1 MLTQLQIRDLAVIEA
16 VTVEFARGFTALTGE
31 TGAGK
36 SILIDA
42 LALALGERGD
52 SQAIRAGADRLEVSA
67 VFDLPADSA
76 GSRWLADNDFDEA
89 DATCLLR
96 RVVGRDGR
104 SKAWINGRP
113 VPVQSLREL
122 GTTLVD
128 ICGQQDYQSLRH
140 RAAQRDVLDACANQG
155 GDQGG
160 NQGSK
165 KTSGKDGGHAG
176 LIARVRQAHAAWQAA
191 EQSLAAMTSNA
202 RDRDSRVELLSFQL
216 QELQALAPRASE
228 YAELGQEH
236 ATLAHRLRI
245 GEAVSYAL
253 AATSGDD
260 DASEAGRTAQAAIA
274 TARRALDGILS
285 VAPDLGEALQLL
297 TDAEAQLGEAA
308 DALRHRLDQLDPDP
322 EREATI
328 ADRLAALKDCAR
340 KHRCLPDELPAL
352 RDRLTTELDDLAA
365 GEHNL
370 ERLTS
375 TVLERRATLLGLA
388 AELTAVRKA
397 SATALGAAVTANM
410 ATLGMPGGRFEVHVS
425 PLPGDA
431 VAATGADEVEFLVTT
446 NAGEPPGPLSRVAS
460 GGELSRLSLAI
471 QVVASANSGAPT
483 LVFDEVDAGVGG
495 AVAEMVGRR
504 LRELG
509 RDRQVLC
516 ITHLAQVATQAAQQA
531 AVAKATQ
538 AGRTVTRVRF
548 LTDEERIEETAR
560 MLGGVAITAQTRA
573 HAEEMLAHG
582 RAGKPGR
589 KTPARR
595 RAKA

>member
-67 VFDLPADSA
+67 VFDLPPDSA
-76 GSRWLADNDFDEA
+76 GGRWLADNDFDEA

-96 RVVGRDGR
+96 RVVGRGGR
-104 SKAWINGRP
+104 SRAWINGRP
-113 VPVQSLREL
+113 APVQSLREL
-122 GTTLVD
+122 GATLVD

-155 GDQGG
+155 GDHA
-160 NQGSK
+160 SK

-216 QELQALAPRASE
+216 QELQALAPRAGE

-236 ATLAHRLRI
+236 TTLAHRLRI
-245 GEAVSYAL
+245 GEAVSHAL
-253 AATSGDD
+253 AATWGDD
-260 DASEAGRTAQAAIA
+260 DASEAGQTAQAAIA
-274 TARRALDGILS
+274 AARRALDGILS
-285 VAPDLGEALQLL
+285 VAPDLGAVLQLL

-328 ADRLAALKDCAR
+328 GDRLAALKDCAR

-352 RDRLTTELDDLAA
+352 RDRLATELDDLAA

-375 TVLERRATLLGLA
+375 TALERRAALLGLA
-388 AELTAVRKA
+388 AELTAARKV

-410 ATLGMPGGRFEVHVS
+410 ATLGMPGGRFEVRVS

-471 QVVASANSGAPT
+471 QVVASASSGAPT

-509 RDRQVLC
+509 HDRQVLC

-560 MLGGVAITAQTRA
+560 MLGGVDITAQTRA

-582 RAGKPGR
+582 RAPRPGR